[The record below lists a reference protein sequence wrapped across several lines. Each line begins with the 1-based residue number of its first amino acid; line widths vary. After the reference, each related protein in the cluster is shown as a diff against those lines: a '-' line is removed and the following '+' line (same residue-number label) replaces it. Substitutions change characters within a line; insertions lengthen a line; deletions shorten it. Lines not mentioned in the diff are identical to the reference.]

1 MHVVFYQLPSEQL
14 CLFSLKWPL
23 LVYLTAVKCLTKS
36 AKTEA
41 RLDNMSGSC
50 LSQNVLGYFNEL
62 RNTGRSLSIL
72 VIGEQGSG
80 KTSIV
85 NNLFGEEIAK
95 EEDNTL
101 GISTFKG
108 TVQGVSVTVYEA
120 SSLSV
125 EDEQGR
131 RQVQELV
138 ITGSITFIL
147 YCFKMSETRMRQS
160 LTDTFKV
167 FNSAG
172 VNWNKTVIAL
182 TFADSV
188 PVPKAMRRDPNFN
201 MKQHFIMRV
210 KEWKDQ
216 VHRVL
221 TSEVGIP
228 MQTAG
233 LVAMLPTTGDP
244 DELLPTGEEWCSAL
258 WSALLAAPMLDEYAQ
273 TSVAV
278 KRRRTTPD
286 MYTAYTPGHIGVS
299 EPPATRYTLPPS
311 SGQQEVPPAKV
322 IVALFLA
329 VVVIGAFAFGGR
341 VAGAFAAVGAVA
353 IGLVSKWRGLW

>member
-1 MHVVFYQLPSEQL
+1 
-14 CLFSLKWPL
+14 
-23 LVYLTAVKCLTKS
+23 
-36 AKTEA
+36 
-41 RLDNMSGSC
+41 MSGSC
-50 LSQNVLGYFNEL
+50 LPQNVLGYFNEL

-80 KTSIV
+80 KTSLI
-85 NNLFGEEIAK
+85 NNLLGEEIAK
-95 EEDNTL
+95 EEDDTPA
-101 GISTFKG
+101 ISTFKG
-108 TVQGVSVTVYEA
+108 MLHGVSVTVYEA

-138 ITGSITFIL
+138 HSGSITFIL

-172 VNWNKTVIAL
+172 VNWSKTVIAL

-201 MKQHFIMRV
+201 MKQHFFMRV

-221 TSEVGIP
+221 TSEVGVP
-228 MQTAG
+228 TQTAG
-233 LVAMLPTTGDP
+233 LLAMLPTTGDP
-244 DELLPTGEEWCSAL
+244 DELLPNGEEWCSTL
-258 WSALLAAPMLDEYAQ
+258 WSALLAAPTNEFVKLSLAMNHDSVLEPHAAQYYA
-273 TSVAV
+273 V
-278 KRRRTTPD
+278 
-286 MYTAYTPGHIGVS
+286 TA
-299 EPPATRYTLPPS
+299 S
-311 SGQQEVPPAKV
+311 SDQQQVFF
-322 IVALFLA
+322 ICLA
-329 VVVIGAFAFGGR
+329 VVVIGAFAFGGIT
-341 VAGAFAAVGAVA
+341 AGALAA
-353 IGLVSKWRGLW
+353 IGSAIVWLVSKGRGLL